1 MYKSK
6 KNIEVIAINKYK
18 RNLNLAK
25 EPRNKREVRSNDSFA
40 ESFAQGTCEIM
51 RT

>member
-40 ESFAQGTCEIM
+40 ESLPREPVKS
-51 RT
+51 